1 MWRLTVT
8 DPVVHSPP
16 LHGRV
21 RIADP
26 PARPPELQ
34 HHSQHKPR
42 KPDKFASVARFVL
55 HTVDVGPQ
63 DLPGQLPLRATI
75 VGRLTGIDRDDYWC
89 AHLDAPLKY
98 HLPAGFDRR
107 RTAST
112 ALSDDQDGPLLWVEH
127 LVVCS
132 RQSGT
137 RLRSGMTNLAVNIAY
152 VVDPSLCNEDRLD
165 MRKIDYVAVGE
176 IDDSPASDI
185 EDVAP
190 PPITAADHESSAR
203 APDTSPSSGPIATDM
218 SEVSPGALADSETE
232 SEVSPGALADSETG
246 SEASPDV
253 TPQPDP
259 VVEAS
264 SNTPP
269 IPESASTGSDA
280 IISDTD
286 FMNLRDEWV
295 GRLTAVAGEKPRYVP
310 EPVGS
315 HATGVFYRIEANEL
329 SYQAVRNGEIVWVRK
344 TVEPYELLYWIV
356 SDVASAIARS
366 RNREPSVGRYRPPWV
381 VDWHALMNSLS
392 PQWALRTQ
400 ARIDA
405 MTQDEW
411 RRRRPT

>member
-1 MWRLTVT
+1 
-8 DPVVHSPP
+8 
-16 LHGRV
+16 
-21 RIADP
+21 
-26 PARPPELQ
+26 
-34 HHSQHKPR
+34 
-42 KPDKFASVARFVL
+42 
-55 HTVDVGPQ
+55 
-63 DLPGQLPLRATI
+63 
-75 VGRLTGIDRDDYWC
+75 
-89 AHLDAPLKY
+89 
-98 HLPAGFDRR
+98 
-107 RTAST
+107 
-112 ALSDDQDGPLLWVEH
+112 
-127 LVVCS
+127 
-132 RQSGT
+132 
-137 RLRSGMTNLAVNIAY
+137 
-152 VVDPSLCNEDRLD
+152 

-381 VDWHALMNSLS
+381 VNSLS